1 MDKSK
6 LKRYFQFLLIV
17 IAAGSIY
24 PLIYIRTGY
33 QQTVLDVFG
42 IEMTQL
48 NILYTALGFTFVAG
62 YFPSGWIADK
72 FSAKWLLAVSMFAT
86 SLGGFW
92 FAQIPSYSSVVIIF
106 VIWGFF
112 SVFTFWSAHMKLV
125 KLLSTP
131 AEEGRFFGIL
141 DGGRGL
147 IEAILAAI
155 AVIIFAAL
163 IGGDAGGQENPRGAL
178 QGVIYMYAIT
188 MLVVSVLIAVFVKED
203 KDEVDAVKAEKA
215 KQKKATLKDSM
226 EVFKNK
232 LVYVMG
238 AVICMGY
245 FVTWSQFFM
254 GGFLETSVGVSAVTV
269 ATVMMIFVWMR
280 PIGGMLGGYLADK
293 VGKINVVGG
302 SIALASV
309 CLILL
314 AIMPR
319 GVNQAVFFTIVIIA
333 GLLIFCIRGTYW
345 SLLGDVRV
353 RKINM
358 GLAIGYISLFGY
370 LADILAPQASNFA
383 FGNFEDGNAAYF
395 IITAVI
401 GAVGV
406 LICIVFKGMTKN
418 QPPLIEEE
426 EEELVNL
433 NN

>member
-1 MDKSK
+1 VDKAK
-6 LKRYFQFLLIV
+6 LKRYFQFLLV
-17 IAAGSIY
+17 VLAAGSIY

-42 IEMTQL
+42 IELSQL

-62 YFPSGWIADK
+62 YFPSGWLADK
-72 FSAKWLLAVSMFAT
+72 FSAKWLLAISMFMT

-92 FAQIPSYSSVVIIF
+92 FAQIPSYGSVVVIF
-106 VIWGFF
+106 VLWGFF

-163 IGGDAGGQENPRGAL
+163 IGRGAGGQEDPRGAL

-188 MLVVSVLIAVFVKED
+188 MLVVSVLVAIFVKED
-203 KDEVDAVKAEKA
+203 KDEAKVEEVKR
-215 KQKKATLKDSM
+215 KATFQDFK

-232 LVYVMG
+232 FVYILG

-280 PIGGMLGGYLADK
+280 PVGGILGGFLADRI
-293 VGKINVVGG
+293 GKINVVGG
-302 SIALASV
+302 SIALASA

-314 AIMPR
+314 ALLPR
-319 GVNQAVFFTIVIIA
+319 DVNQVVFFIIVISA
-333 GLLIFCIRGTYW
+333 GLFIFCIRGTYW

-353 RKINM
+353 RKITM
-358 GLAIGYISLFGY
+358 GLAIGYISFFGY
-370 LADILAPQASNFA
+370 LPDILAPQASNFA
-383 FGNFEDGNAAYF
+383 FGNFADGNAAYF
-395 IITAVI
+395 IITAII
-401 GAVGV
+401 GIVGV
-406 LICIVFKGMTKN
+406 VMCFVFKKVTQN
-418 QPPLIEEE
+418 QPPLAEDEEVQ
-426 EEELVNL
+426 LVESAE
-433 NN
+433 

>member
-6 LKRYFQFLLIV
+6 LRRYFQFLLVV

-42 IEMTQL
+42 IEMSQL

-62 YFPSGWIADK
+62 YFPSGWLADK
-72 FSAKWLLAVSMFAT
+72 FSAKWLLAISMFAT
-86 SLGGFW
+86 SMGGFW
-92 FAQIPSYSSVVIIF
+92 FAQIPSYNSVVIIF
-106 VIWGFF
+106 IIWGFF

-163 IGGDAGGQENPRGAL
+163 IGGGGGGQEDPRGAL

-188 MLVVSVLIAVFVKED
+188 MLLVSVLIGIFVKED
-203 KDEVDAVKAEKA
+203 KNEAKAAKA
-215 KQKKATLKDSM
+215 KKAVRKKVTLKDTM

-232 LVYVMG
+232 FVYALG

-280 PIGGMLGGYLADK
+280 PVGGILGGFLADK
-293 VGKINVVGG
+293 IGKINVVGG

-314 AIMPR
+314 ALMPR
-319 GVNQAVFFTIVIIA
+319 DVNQAVFFIIVIAA
-333 GLLIFCIRGTYW
+333 GLFIFCIRGTYW

-353 RKINM
+353 SKMNM
-358 GLAIGYISLFGY
+358 GLAIGYISFFGY
-370 LADILAPQASNFA
+370 LPDILAPQASNFA
-383 FGNFEDGNAAYF
+383 FGNFADGNAAYF
-395 IITAVI
+395 IITAII
-401 GAVGV
+401 GAIGV
-406 LICIVFKGMTKN
+406 LVCLFFKKITKN
-418 QPPLIEEE
+418 QPPPAEEDI
-426 EEELVNL
+426 
-433 NN
+433 